1 MDHLRDLVE
10 LIVGQRREGRMTEE
24 QRKRSE
30 EQRRRLEAASG
41 VGKFVQFVEKGE
53 TVRTK
58 MGTVLD
64 EVYVIVGEYK
74 HLIQRIQFEEP
85 YWDGSRIGYR
95 TCYYTL
101 DAKGKNIKFGQYT
114 QFLTEKEYSVLLSMA
129 KAKAGRSSL
138 TPYLHAKDD

>member
-1 MDHLRDLVE
+1 
-10 LIVGQRREGRMTEE
+10 MTEE

-53 TVRTK
+53 TARTK

>member
-1 MDHLRDLVE
+1 MDHVRDLVE
-10 LIVGQRREGRMTEE
+10 LIVGQRREVRMTEE

-30 EQRRRLEAASG
+30 EQRKRLEAASG

-53 TVRTK
+53 TARTK

-114 QFLTEKEYSVLLSMA
+114 QFLTEKEYTVLLSMA
-129 KAKAGRSSL
+129 KAKGWPIFTDALPPR
-138 TPYLHAKDD
+138 